1 MSRRTLTAYRLGR
14 VEYEDG
20 LRLQALFARARKEG
34 KVGDVLL
41 LLEHAPVLTLGRG
54 ASRADVLASPE
65 VLEAR
70 GVEVHETDRGGEV
83 TYHGPGQI
91 VGYPILDLAP
101 DRKDVRRHVR
111 SVEEGMIR
119 ALAEHRIQA
128 ARIAKWPGV
137 WVGSEPG
144 GDARKIGAVGVH
156 IARWITTHGFALN
169 VNSALEDFQLIVAC
183 GIREAGVTSM
193 ERELGHRVDVS
204 VVEETL
210 ARAFGA
216 VLEAE
221 LRCDD
226 ARLQTIS
233 VTAVRPGPA
242 GPEVLLLHR
251 IPERGGFWQ
260 PVTGRRMRGE
270 SAEAAAQRELEEE
283 TGARLPVRSLSYR
296 HSFAFGDVVPPA
308 LVEEE
313 AFAVDW
319 PSGLDA
325 RPGPEHDA
333 AEWVG
338 VDEALRRLPFAGLRR
353 AVLRASRGEG
363 TATGGEWLGDD
374 EAAQLVGAGSRK
386 GGPRTQRVGFA
397 PVSASDRPDDSH
409 PGRTGRRPSAGLRRA
424 VATRAGS
431 AAARRTGRRRT
442 RLR

>member
-1 MSRRTLTAYRLGR
+1 MSRRTLTVHRLGR

-20 LRLQALFARARKEG
+20 LRMQALFARARKEG

-41 LLEHAPVLTLGRG
+41 LLEHPPVLTLGRG
-54 ASRADVLASPE
+54 ANRADVLASPE

-119 ALAEHRIQA
+119 ALAEHGIEA
-128 ARIAKWPGV
+128 GRIAKWPGV
-137 WVGSEPG
+137 WIGSEAVGSETDETRAASMERLEAVVAVAEARFLERREEAASSGHSRAARRAG

-169 VNSALEDFQLIVAC
+169 VNAALEDFQLIVPC

-193 ERELGHRVDVS
+193 ERELRRP
-204 VVEETL
+204 VEVGAVETSL

-221 LRCDD
+221 VRLDD
-226 ARLQTIS
+226 TRTHTVS
-233 VTAVRPGPA
+233 VTAVRRGPA
-242 GPEVLLLHR
+242 GPEVLLLRR

-260 PVTGRRMRGE
+260 PVTGRRSPGE
-270 SAEAAAQRELEEE
+270 PAEVAARRELEEE
-283 TGARLPVRSLSYR
+283 TGARLPVRSLVYR
-296 HSFAFGDVVPPA
+296 HAFAFGDAEPPV
-308 LVEEE
+308 LTEEE
-313 AFAVDW
+313 SFAADW
-319 PSGLDA
+319 PGDLEV

-333 AEWVG
+333 VEWVS
-338 VDEALRRLPFAGLRR
+338 VDEALRRLPFPGLKRAVRR
-353 AVLRASRGEG
+353 AVSRSD
-363 TATGGEWLGDD
+363 A
-374 EAAQLVGAGSRK
+374 GAWR
-386 GGPRTQRVGFA
+386 
-397 PVSASDRPDDSH
+397 
-409 PGRTGRRPSAGLRRA
+409 
-424 VATRAGS
+424 
-431 AAARRTGRRRT
+431 
-442 RLR
+442 

>member
-1 MSRRTLTAYRLGR
+1 MSGRTLTVYRLGR

-34 KVGDVLL
+34 SVGDVLL
-41 LLEHAPVLTLGRG
+41 LLEHPPVLTLGRG

-119 ALAEHRIQA
+119 ALADHGIEA
-128 ARIAKWPGV
+128 GRIARWPGV
-137 WVGSEPG
+137 WVGSEAG

-169 VNSALEDFQLIVAC
+169 VNVALEDFELIVPC

-193 ERELGHRVDVS
+193 QRERGRPVDLAE
-204 VVEETL
+204 VESSL
-210 ARAFGA
+210 ARAFGS

-221 LRCDD
+221 VRFED
-226 ARLQTIS
+226 ARTHTIS
-233 VTAVRPGPA
+233 VAAVRRGAA
-242 GPEVLLLHR
+242 GPEVLLLR
-251 IPERGGFWQ
+251 RVPERGGFWQ
-260 PVTGRRMRGE
+260 PVTGRRTVGE
-270 SAEAAAQRELEEE
+270 SAEAAAMRELEEE
-283 TGARLPVRSLSYR
+283 TGARLTVRSLRYR
-296 HSFAFGDVVPPA
+296 HSFAFGEAVPPV

-313 AFAVDW
+313 AFAADW
-319 PSGLDA
+319 PAGLEA

-333 AEWVG
+333 AAWLG
-338 VDEALRRLPFAGLRR
+338 LDEALQRLPFAGLRR
-353 AVLRASRGEG
+353 AVRRS
-363 TATGGEWLGDD
+363 
-374 EAAQLVGAGSRK
+374 
-386 GGPRTQRVGFA
+386 
-397 PVSASDRPDDSH
+397 VSAQ
-409 PGRTGRRPSAGLRRA
+409 PGLWR
-424 VATRAGS
+424 
-431 AAARRTGRRRT
+431 
-442 RLR
+442 

>member
-1 MSRRTLTAYRLGR
+1 MSGRTLTVHRLGR

-20 LRLQALFARARKEG
+20 LRMQALFARARKEG

-41 LLEHAPVLTLGRG
+41 LLEHPPVLTLGRG
-54 ASRADVLASPE
+54 ASRADVLAGPE
-65 VLEAR
+65 VLEAS

-119 ALAEHRIQA
+119 ALAEHGIEA
-128 ARIAKWPGV
+128 GRIARWPGV
-137 WVGSEPG
+137 WVGSESA

-169 VNSALEDFQLIVAC
+169 VNAALDDFQLIIPC

-193 ERELGHRVDVS
+193 ERELGHPVDLGA
-204 VVEETL
+204 VEESL

-221 LRCDD
+221 LRLDD
-226 ARLQTIS
+226 ARLHTIS
-233 VTAVRPGPA
+233 VTAIRRGPA
-242 GPEVLLLHR
+242 GPEVLLLRR

-260 PVTGRRMRGE
+260 PVTGRRVPGE
-270 SAEAAAQRELEEE
+270 SAEAAARRELEEE
-283 TGARLPVRSLSYR
+283 TGARLSVRSLSYR
-296 HSFAFGDVVPPA
+296 HSFAFGDQLPPT
-308 LVEEE
+308 VFEEE

-319 PSGLDA
+319 PAALEPQ
-325 RPGPEHDA
+325 PGPEHDA

-338 VDEALRRLPFAGLRR
+338 VDEAVRRLPFAGLKRAVRR
-353 AVLRASRGEG
+353 AVSRTES
-363 TATGGEWLGDD
+363 
-374 EAAQLVGAGSRK
+374 GAWR
-386 GGPRTQRVGFA
+386 
-397 PVSASDRPDDSH
+397 
-409 PGRTGRRPSAGLRRA
+409 
-424 VATRAGS
+424 
-431 AAARRTGRRRT
+431 
-442 RLR
+442 

>member
-1 MSRRTLTAYRLGR
+1 MSARTLTVHRLGR

-41 LLEHAPVLTLGRG
+41 LLEHPPVLTLGRG
-54 ASRADVLASPE
+54 ANRADVLASPE

-119 ALAEHRIQA
+119 ALAEDGVEAGRIG
-128 ARIAKWPGV
+128 KWPGV
-137 WVGSEPG
+137 WVGSESA

-169 VNSALEDFQLIVAC
+169 VSAALEDFELIVPC

-193 ERELGHRVDVS
+193 ERELGHPVALGA
-204 VVEETL
+204 VEESL

-221 LRCDD
+221 VRFDE
-226 ARLQTIS
+226 ARLRTVS
-233 VTAVRPGPA
+233 VTAVRRGPA

-251 IPERGGFWQ
+251 TPERGGFWQ
-260 PVTGRRMRGE
+260 PVTGRRLPGE
-270 SAEAAAQRELEEE
+270 SAEGAARRELEEE
-283 TGARLPVRSLSYR
+283 TGVRLPVRSLEYR
-296 HSFAFGDVVPPA
+296 HSFALGDAVPPA

-313 AFAVDW
+313 AFAAEW
-319 PSGLDA
+319 PHGVEVH
-325 RPGPEHDA
+325 PGAEHDA
-333 AEWVG
+333 TEWVPTA
-338 VDEALRRLPFAGLRR
+338 DALTRVPFAGLRR
-353 AVLRASRGEG
+353 AV
-363 TATGGEWLGDD
+363 
-374 EAAQLVGAGSRK
+374 
-386 GGPRTQRVGFA
+386 
-397 PVSASDRPDDSH
+397 
-409 PGRTGRRPSAGLRRA
+409 RRSIG
-424 VATRAGS
+424 VARSPAW
-431 AAARRTGRRRT
+431 R
-442 RLR
+442 